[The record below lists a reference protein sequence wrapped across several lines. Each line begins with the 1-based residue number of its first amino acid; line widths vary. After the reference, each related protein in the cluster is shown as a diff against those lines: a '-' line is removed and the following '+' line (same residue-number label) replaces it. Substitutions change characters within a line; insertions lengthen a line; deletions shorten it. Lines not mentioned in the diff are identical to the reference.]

1 MNTMYMN
8 TKSLIQKIS
17 IFILISF
24 ALVSCSDSIDE
35 SGIYPSMTMASSDM
49 GSLTEEYSKSMVPS
63 IAPMTSSGESVNSSI
78 KPKIQVNGSLSME
91 VISLDSTIPK
101 VKNIVSING
110 GRITSSNSG
119 YSNQPYVNINIL
131 IPSSVFDGV
140 LVDIKQLS
148 SIVTNENIYTNDVT
162 EEYIDIE
169 SRLNVMLET
178 EKRFIDLL
186 SNAKNVEEIVQVEKE
201 VMRIRGE
208 IDSLKGRMKYL
219 ATTTENSE
227 LNLYIVEEMPISGG
241 DNWSFSDSLDDS
253 LRNFVSFIKN
263 TADFLIGI
271 IVFAPIMIILG
282 LIALFSYR
290 FIKKRQLK
298 DT

>member
-1 MNTMYMN
+1 MSFN
-8 TKSLIQKIS
+8 TKTLIQKIS
-17 IFILISF
+17 ILILISF
-24 ALVSCSDSIDE
+24 VLVSCSNSIDD
-35 SGIYPSMTMASSDM
+35 SGISSSMPMASSDM
-49 GSLTEEYSKSMVPS
+49 GTLTQEYSKSMVPS
-63 IAPMTSSGESVNSSI
+63 IAPMISSGEYADSNI
-78 KPKIQVNGSLSME
+78 EPKIQVNGSLSME

-101 VKNIVSING
+101 IKNIVSING

-140 LVDIKQLS
+140 LEDIKQLS

-219 ATTTENSE
+219 TTTTENSE
-227 LNLYIVEEMPISGG
+227 LNLYIIEEMPISGG
-241 DNWSFSDSLDDS
+241 DDWSFSDSLDDS

>member
-1 MNTMYMN
+1 MNTMY
-8 TKSLIQKIS
+8 TKPLIQKIS

-24 ALVSCSDSIDE
+24 VFVSCSDSIDE
-35 SGIYPSMTMASSDM
+35 SVIFSEMAIASSDM
-49 GSLTEEYSKSMVPS
+49 GRSTQEYSKSLVPS
-63 IAPMTSSGESVNSSI
+63 IVPMTSSGESVNSSI
-78 KPKIQVNGSLSME
+78 DPKIQVNGSLSME

-219 ATTTENSE
+219 TTTTENSE

-241 DNWSFSDSLDDS
+241 DDWSFSNSLDDS

-298 DT
+298 DM

>member
-1 MNTMYMN
+1 MSFN
-8 TKSLIQKIS
+8 TKTLLQKIS
-17 IFILISF
+17 ISILISF
-24 ALVSCSDSIDE
+24 VLVSCSDSIDD
-35 SGIYPSMTMASSDM
+35 SGISSAMPMVSSDM
-49 GSLTEEYSKSMVPS
+49 ETLERGYSKAIVPA
-63 IAPMTSSGESVNSSI
+63 IAPMTSSEEYAESNI
-78 KPKIQVNGSLSME
+78 DPKIQVNGSLSME

-101 VKNIVSING
+101 VKNIVSANG

-140 LVDIKQLS
+140 LGDIKQLS

-169 SRLNVMLET
+169 SKLNVMLET
-178 EKRFIDLL
+178 EKRFIALL

-219 ATTTENSE
+219 TTTTENSE

-241 DNWSFSDSLDDS
+241 DDWSFNDSLDDS
-253 LRNFVSFIKN
+253 LRNFVSFIKS
-263 TADFLIGI
+263 TTDFLIGI
-271 IVFAPIMIILG
+271 IVFAPIIIILG